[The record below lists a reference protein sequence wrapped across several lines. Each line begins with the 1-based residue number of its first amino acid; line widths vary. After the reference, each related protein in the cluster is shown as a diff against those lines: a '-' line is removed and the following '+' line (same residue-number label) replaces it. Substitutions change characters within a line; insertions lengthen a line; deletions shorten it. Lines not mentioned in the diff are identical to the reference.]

1 MAENQYIYAVA
12 RIRCREQRLLN
23 ASFLE
28 QLVTAPDAEAYMRL
42 LGEKGWDGGGPED
55 SDGMLAQEQKRTWD
69 LMRELVQDMSVFDVF
84 LYENDY
90 HNLKAAIK
98 ECKSPNAFSNI
109 YLSQGTV
116 PVERIRQAVQENRLE
131 DLPERMREPAR
142 EARQALLH
150 TGDGQLCDMIL
161 DRAALEAVRQAGE
174 ASGNEFLKLYGELTV
189 AAADIK
195 MAVRASRTGKNRAFL
210 DTALV
215 ECRTLNR
222 DSLARAALDSEEA
235 VAAYLEKTDY
245 QDGAQELRESPSAFE
260 RWCDNLLIRRIRP
273 QLRNPFGIGPLAAYI
288 LARDNEIKSVRIILA
303 GKRNR
308 LPEEAIRERVRET
321 YV

>member
-28 QLVTAPDAEAYMRL
+28 QLVTAPDAEACMRL

-174 ASGNEFLKLYGELTV
+174 ASGNELLKLYGEAGQEYFSAALSGEDFSALQTYFTGEALEEGGVEDEFEDIQEAAYDAEDGYGILSVEISGLQAESVSAGEYYDARPGDVVLELSATV
-189 AAADIK
+189 ALT
-195 MAVRASRTGKNRAFL
+195 RGTGGGAPREAGGEREWPRPVCFRMEEGVWKIHNPEFQS
-210 DTALV
+210 LV
-215 ECRTLNR
+215 
-222 DSLARAALDSEEA
+222 S
-235 VAAYLEKTDY
+235 
-245 QDGAQELRESPSAFE
+245 
-260 RWCDNLLIRRIRP
+260 
-273 QLRNPFGIGPLAAYI
+273 
-288 LARDNEIKSVRIILA
+288 
-303 GKRNR
+303 
-308 LPEEAIRERVRET
+308 
-321 YV
+321 